1 MGGIEVPVAQ
11 PQVMSEVSAREEAI
25 RAEVKRRKEEALARE
40 MEEMKKEEK
49 ERYSLWNWI
58 RGK

>member
-1 MGGIEVPVAQ
+1 MPVAQ
-11 PQVMSEVSAREEAI
+11 PQVMSEVSARDEAI

-49 ERYSLWNWI
+49 EAS
-58 RGK
+58 